1 MTYNMKLGCPYRQKS
16 KKKKKNQQ
24 NNIKKNE
31 SQFGL
36 ILQIYY
42 MGYEIGVTLLKTNP
56 KNKEARFLIKQTLRD
71 EIEKKNQLKKVGLNS
86 T

>member
-1 MTYNMKLGCPYRQKS
+1 MSLQIEKQ
-16 KKKKKNQQ
+16 KKKKLAKKL
-24 NNIKKNE
+24 KKNE

-42 MGYEIGVTLLKTNP
+42 LGYETGVTLLKTNP

-71 EIEKKNQLKKVGLNS
+71 EIEKKIN
-86 T
+86 